1 MDNELLDDSTSR
13 YPAAENTPGQGT
25 SRAAYARFMA
35 MDWSGVAWLD
45 EWKALRAEGWDW
57 RKAAYIAWKASPNL
71 NRWPATQED
80 LAVKILGLRSDRVIR
95 TWIAREPGIE
105 ERIARL
111 QIEPLMRHR
120 RDVINALVSTAA
132 LPDPRAHQDR
142 KLFLEMTRDYKG
154 SQQVEV
160 TVPDD
165 ARERL
170 ARLLGANIAAGDQTG
185 SAGAV
190 KQ

>member
-1 MDNELLDDSTSR
+1 MDK
-13 YPAAENTPGQGT
+13 AGA
-25 SRAAYARFMA
+25 
-35 MDWSGVAWLD
+35 AWLG
-45 EWKALRAEGWDW
+45 EWRELRAEGWDW
-57 RKAAYIAWKASPNL
+57 RKAAYIAWKASPHIG
-71 NRWPATQED
+71 RWPETQED

-120 RDVINALVSTAA
+120 RDVIDALVATAA
-132 LPDPRAHQDR
+132 MPDPKAHQDR
-142 KLFLEMTRDYKG
+142 KLFLEMTGDYKG

-170 ARLLGANIAAGDQTG
+170 ARLLGANIAAGAE
-185 SAGAV
+185 AGGAGEAE
-190 KQ
+190 Q